1 MTPASSEVSRR
12 QTAKRKV
19 KREDKI
25 GTYSTGAEIVRGV
38 SGKEVPFCNGK
49 CAVKLGRLGLQDGG
63 IGNT

>member
-12 QTAKRKV
+12 QTAKRRV

-25 GTYSTGAEIVRGV
+25 GTYSTGAEITQGISDMR
-38 SGKEVPFCNGK
+38 VPFCNGR
-49 CAVKLGRLGLQDGG
+49 CEVKLGRLGLQDGG